1 MLISDDASEVEG
13 RLRKGARKIVNQCLA
28 VAPGETFLVVADRP
42 NRVTGEALLEA
53 GLARGAD
60 ASLVLIEQRKAHAED
75 PPRPVALAL
84 LEADAAV
91 LATVFS
97 LSNSEARRR
106 ATAAGTRVISLPG
119 CREETLVS
127 GAIEAD
133 FEQLKPIVHALGAI
147 LSTGRK
153 MHVANPAG
161 TELTIQLCG
170 RPSVDQTAM
179 APIRGSWAPAP
190 NVETAVGPCETGVD
204 GRLVVDGAVIPGG
217 IPRQPVTVTLK
228 AGRIT
233 AIEGGEDAD
242 RLRRLLADFQSPAMY
257 QAVEVGIGLNP
268 CSRIGRGLMAEDES
282 QFGTVHLGFGE
293 GRTFGLDVV
302 APSHVDLV
310 IRQPIVEVDGRE
322 IVRDERLS
330 ESLARELRLNR

>member
-1 MLISDDASEVEG
+1 MLTSDGAPEVEG
-13 RLRKGARKIVNQCLA
+13 ALRRGARKIVNQCLA

-42 NRVTGEALLEA
+42 NRATGEALLEA

-60 ASLVLIEQRKAHAED
+60 ASLVVIEQRKAHAED

-91 LATVFS
+91 LATIFS

-119 CREETLVS
+119 CRDQTLVS

-133 FEQLKPIVHALGAI
+133 FERLKPIVQALGVI

-153 MHVANPAG
+153 MHVTNPAG
-161 TELTIQLCG
+161 TDLAITLCG

-179 APIRGSWAPAP
+179 APVRGSWAPAP
-190 NVETAVGPCETGVD
+190 NVETAVGPCQTGVE

-217 IPRQPVTVTLK
+217 IPSRPVTVTLE
-228 AGRIT
+228 AGRIRG
-233 AIEGGEDAD
+233 IEGGEDAD
-242 RLRRLLADFQSPAMY
+242 RLRKLLADFQSPAMY

-268 CSRIGRGLMAEDES
+268 FSRIGRGLMAEDES
-282 QFGTVHLGFGE
+282 QFGTLHLGFGE
-293 GRTFGLDVV
+293 GRTFGLDVI

-310 IRQPIVEVDGRE
+310 IRQPVVHVDGRE
-322 IVRDERLS
+322 IVRQERLS
-330 ESLARELRLNR
+330 AALSRELRFNL